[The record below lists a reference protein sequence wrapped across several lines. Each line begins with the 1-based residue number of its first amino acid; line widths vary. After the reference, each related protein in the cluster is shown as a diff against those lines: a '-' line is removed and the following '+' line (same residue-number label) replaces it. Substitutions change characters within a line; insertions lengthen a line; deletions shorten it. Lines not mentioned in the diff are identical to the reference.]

1 MTSTVDPSVEA
12 AASLPAGFDPT
23 DPDVMQAAVPHQE
36 LLTLRR
42 TAPVS
47 FIEQQPEA
55 RAGFPEHT
63 GYWALSKHADVAA
76 VSKDS
81 TNFSAFQDG
90 VIIRFGPDMDRDGVE
105 QTRFLLINHDAPDHT
120 KLRQIVSRAFTPRA
134 IAQLHEDLEQRAHDI
149 VKAAVGRGEG
159 NFVEDVAAELPLQAI
174 ANLLGVPQEDRGKL
188 FEWSN
193 QMMSY
198 DDPEV
203 EGDQAV
209 AFMEILA
216 YSMGLADERR
226 RNPQDGI
233 ITKLVSAEV
242 GLGEQG
248 DERGLTDDEFGF
260 FMVLLAV
267 AGNETTRNAIS
278 HGMHAFFENPDQ
290 WELYKQT
297 RPATAAD
304 EIIRWATPVTVFQR
318 TALNDLEIG
327 GVPIPK
333 GDRVGLYYASANF
346 DEDVFT
352 DPFRFDITRDPN
364 PHQAFGGHGA
374 HYCIG
379 ANLAR
384 LEVNLIFQ
392 ALADHAPDIRQLGEP
407 RRLRHGWINGVKD
420 LQVAYR

>member
-1 MTSTVDPSVEA
+1 VSSTVDGLADRTVE
-12 AASLPAGFDPT
+12 LPVGFDPT
-23 DPDVMQAAVPHQE
+23 DPDVMQSAVPHQE

-47 FIEQQPEA
+47 FIEQAEHA
-55 RAGFPEHT
+55 RAGYPDHT

-76 VSKDS
+76 VSKDQA
-81 TNFSAFQDG
+81 NFSTYLNN
-90 VIIRFGPDMDRDGVE
+90 VIIRFGPDMDREGLE

-134 IAQLHEDLEQRAHDI
+134 IAQLHEDLEKRSHDI
-149 VKAAVGRGEG
+149 VKAAVERGEG

-174 ANLLGVPQEDRGKL
+174 ANLLGVPLEDRGKL

-216 YSMGLADERR
+216 YSMALADERR
-226 RNPQDGI
+226 KNPQDDI

-242 GLGEQG
+242 GLGDEG

-278 HGMHAFFENPDQ
+278 HGMHAFFQNPDQ
-290 WELYKQT
+290 WELYKRD

-318 TALNDLEIG
+318 TAVNDVVVG
-327 GVPIPK
+327 GVPIAK
-333 GDRVGLYYASANF
+333 GERVGLYYSSANF

-392 ALADHAPDIRQLGEP
+392 ALAEHAPDIRQLGEP

>member
-1 MTSTVDPSVEA
+1 MTSAPDV
-12 AASLPAGFDPT
+12 SLDFDPT
-23 DPDVMQAAVPHQE
+23 DPDVMQQALPHDE
-36 LLTLRR
+36 LLRMRR

-47 FIEQQPEA
+47 FVKQSETA
-55 RAGFPEHT
+55 LAGFPEHR
-63 GYWALSKHADVAA
+63 GYWAVSKHAEVAA
-76 VSKDS
+76 ISKDQA
-81 TNFSAFQDG
+81 NFSTYLDG
-90 VIIRFGPDMDRDGVE
+90 VIIRFGPEMDRSGVE

-120 KLRQIVSRAFTPRA
+120 KLRQIISRAFTPRA
-134 IAQLHEDLEQRAHDI
+134 ISALHEDLQRRSREI
-149 VKAAVGRGEG
+149 VAAAVAKGEG

-188 FEWSN
+188 FDWSN

-198 DDPEV
+198 DDPDV
-203 EGDQAV
+203 EGDEAV
-209 AFMEILA
+209 AFMEILG
-216 YSMGLADERR
+216 YSMALADERR
-226 RNPQDGI
+226 KNPQDDI
-233 ITKLVSAEV
+233 ITKLVSAE
-242 GLGEQG
+242 LDASGEQS
-248 DERGLTDDEFGF
+248 RGLTDDEFGF

-290 WELYKQT
+290 WELYKRS
-297 RPATAAD
+297 RPATAGD

-318 TALNDLEIG
+318 TAINDVVVG
-327 GVPIPK
+327 GQPIAA
-333 GDRVGLYYASANF
+333 GERVGMLYASANY

-384 LEVNLIFQ
+384 LEVNLIFD
-392 ALADHAPDIRQLGEP
+392 ALAEQAPDIRQLGEP
-407 RRLRHGWINGVKD
+407 RRLRHGWINGVKE

>member
-1 MTSTVDPSVEA
+1 LTQA
-12 AASLPAGFDPT
+12 AQATGFDPT
-23 DPDVMQAAVPHQE
+23 DPDLMQAGVPHQE

-47 FIEQQPEA
+47 FIEQEPHA

-90 VIIRFGPDMDRDGVE
+90 VIIRFGPDMDREGVE

-134 IAQLHEDLEQRAHDI
+134 IAQLHDDLARRSREI
-149 VKAAVGRGEG
+149 VAAAVEKGEG

-216 YSMGLADERR
+216 YSMGLAEERR
-226 RNPQDGI
+226 RNPQDDI
-233 ITKLVSAEV
+233 VTKLVSAEV
-242 GLGEQG
+242 GLSG
-248 DERGLTDDEFGF
+248 DEGERGLTDDEFGF

-278 HGMHAFFENPDQ
+278 HGMHAFFQNPDQ
-290 WELYKQT
+290 WELYKST
-297 RPATAAD
+297 RPATTAD

-318 TALNDLEIG
+318 TAINDVVIG
-327 GVPIPK
+327 GVPIPA
-333 GDRVGLYYASANF
+333 GERVGLYYASANY

-384 LEVNLIFQ
+384 LEVNLIFD
-392 ALADHAPDIRQLGEP
+392 ALADLAPGIRQLGEP